1 MSWWPIPFTLLAA
14 SLLPIQAAL
23 NGALGRALQ
32 KPALVVMVS
41 LSGSLL
47 FMLIVGLGSGRLLTL
62 PTLSRF
68 AAVPWWAW
76 PAGVCGAIYLL
87 SQPVALPRVG
97 AAIYIGLSV
106 TAQIVT
112 AMLLDHLGALGLP
125 QHTASPGRIL
135 GAVLMAVGIALVA
148 RY

>member
-1 MSWWPIPFTLLAA
+1 MSWWPIPFTLFAA

-32 KPALVVMVS
+32 RPALVVMVS

-47 FMLIVGLGSGRLLTL
+47 FMLAVGLGSGRLTL
-62 PTLSRF
+62 PGASRF
-68 AAVPWWAW
+68 ASVPWWAW

-87 SQPVALPRVG
+87 SQPIALPRIG
-97 AAIYIGLSV
+97 AAFYVGLSV

-112 AMLLDHLGALGLP
+112 AVVLDHFGALGLP
-125 QHTASPGRIL
+125 QHPASPGRIA
-135 GAVLMAVGIALVA
+135 GAVLMAAGIALVA
-148 RY
+148 RF